1 MYIRDPYNIT
11 AYFQMDSMKEKH
23 KIEQRIAEK
32 LQYSHGHHVGLR
44 SLRILSYLTVSN
56 CWIPEC
62 ISC

>member
-44 SLRILSYLTVSN
+44 SLKDSFLPDSIQLLDS
-56 CWIPEC
+56 
-62 ISC
+62 